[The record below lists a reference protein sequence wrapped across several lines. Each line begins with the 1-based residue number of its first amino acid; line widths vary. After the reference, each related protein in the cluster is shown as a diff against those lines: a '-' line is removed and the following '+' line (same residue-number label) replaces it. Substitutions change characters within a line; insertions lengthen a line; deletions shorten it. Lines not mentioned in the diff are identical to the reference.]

1 MRNTCMNERIKCV
14 NKDLYKTLM
23 RQNEVLGAIIVQ
35 QQIVRS
41 AVTGRDWNQLQDAVS
56 AVNSLSKEFA
66 SLESKRIEKSLKLNS
81 ENPDDI
87 FAVTNS
93 APEELKKSIIETFY
107 QVRQKLVVSKIE
119 NDAINEYIRITQ
131 EFLQGV
137 FDNVLPQ
144 RRNKLYSA
152 SGKMVKNQPKS
163 VILNAIV

>member
-1 MRNTCMNERIKCV
+1 MTERMKIISQ
-14 NKDLYKTLM
+14 DLYKILVSE
-23 RQNEVLGAIIVQ
+23 NEVLGAIIVQ

-41 AVTGRDWNQLQDAVS
+41 AVTSRNWNQLQDAVGE
-56 AVNSLSKEFA
+56 VNKLSKVFTG
-66 SLESKRIEKSLKLNS
+66 LEAKRIEKCLKLNP

-87 FAVTNS
+87 FAVANGVS
-93 APEELKKSIIETFY
+93 EEFKKSIIENFH

-137 FDNVLPQ
+137 FDTVLPQ
-144 RRNKLYSA
+144 RRNKVYS
-152 SGKMVKNQPKS
+152 SNGKVVKNQPKA

>member
-1 MRNTCMNERIKCV
+1 MNERIRCASQ
-14 NKDLYKTLM
+14 DLYKILVS
-23 RQNEVLGAIIVQ
+23 QNEVLGAIIVQ

-41 AVTGRDWNQLQDAVS
+41 AVTGKDWNQLQDAV
-56 AVNSLSKEFA
+56 AEVNKLSKVFT
-66 SLESKRIEKSLKLNS
+66 SLESKRIEKSIKLS
-81 ENPDDI
+81 PKNPDDI
-87 FAVTNS
+87 FVVSSFAS
-93 APEELKKSIIETFY
+93 DELKKCIIETFH

-144 RRNKLYSA
+144 RRNKLYS
-152 SGKMVKNQPKS
+152 STGKVIKNQPKS

>member
-1 MRNTCMNERIKCV
+1 MTEKIKSIS
-14 NKDLYKTLM
+14 NNIYKTLVS
-23 RQNEVLGAIIVQ
+23 QSDVLSAIIVQ

-41 AVTGRDWNQLQDAVS
+41 AVTSKNWNQLQDAVS
-56 AVNSLSKEFA
+56 VVNQLSKDFVA
-66 SLESKRIEKSLKLNS
+66 LEAKRLEECLKLHQG
-81 ENPDDI
+81 NPDDI
-87 FAVTNS
+87 FAIANMVS
-93 APEELKKSIIETFY
+93 PELKKCILGMFH

-144 RRNKLYSA
+144 RRNKIYS
-152 SGKMVKNQPKS
+152 SKGDVIKNRPKA

>member
-1 MRNTCMNERIKCV
+1 MNERIKCISQ
-14 NKDLYKTLM
+14 DLYKTLVS
-23 RQNEVLGAIIVQ
+23 QNEVLGAIIVQ

-41 AVTGRDWNQLQDAVS
+41 AVTSKNWDQLQEAVRE
-56 AVNSLSKEFA
+56 VNKLGKSFA
-66 SLESKRIEKSLKLNS
+66 NLEAKRIEKSLKLNPQNS
-81 ENPDDI
+81 DDI
-87 FAVTNS
+87 FTIANIV
-93 APEELKKSIIETFY
+93 PEEFKKCIIENFH

-144 RRNKLYSA
+144 RRNKLYS
-152 SGKMVKNQPKS
+152 STGKVIKNQPKS

>member
-1 MRNTCMNERIKCV
+1 MNERIKITSQ
-14 NKDLYKTLM
+14 DLYKTLV

-41 AVTGRDWNQLQDAVS
+41 AVTGRNWIQLQDAVNE
-56 AVNSLSKEFA
+56 VNTLSKEFA
-66 SLESKRIEKSLKLNS
+66 SLEAKRIEKSLKLNP

-87 FAVTNS
+87 FALSNLV
-93 APEELKKSIIETFY
+93 PEELKQTIIENFY

-119 NDAINEYIRITQ
+119 NEAINEYIRITQ

-144 RRNKLYSA
+144 RRNKIYSA